1 MTPGTL
7 WLVSPSYF
15 DAEAYRRLQERVLAT
30 LDAQPRPVAE
40 RVRFVVADDTGGLDL
55 ELAALARERDDTILV
70 TPPFNLGHQRALV
83 FALRNLSQRMRGG
96 DLVVTLD
103 ADGEDRPE
111 DLPRLLAPL
120 LDSAE
125 HGREIVV
132 AQRTQRR
139 ETLPFKGLY
148 LVFLT
153 IFRGLTGTTMR
164 SGNFAAYSGRTGRTI
179 LRHPYF
185 DLCYSSTLVAL
196 DLPVKYIPC
205 PRGERYAGRSRM
217 GYGPLVMHGFRMLTP
232 FTDRI
237 AVRSLIAFSGAF
249 ALSLALALAA
259 IAIPAVSDEAIPG
272 WAAAGAM
279 AMMVVSLL
287 SVANALILFAV
298 FSQSRGISLS
308 NLEDDAHGN
317 P

>member
-1 MTPGTL
+1 M
-7 WLVSPSYF
+7 
-15 DAEAYRRLQERVLAT
+15 
-30 LDAQPRPVAE
+30 
-40 RVRFVVADDTGGLDL
+40 
-55 ELAALARERDDTILV
+55 
-70 TPPFNLGHQRALV
+70 
-83 FALRNLSQRMRGG
+83 
-96 DLVVTLD
+96 
-103 ADGEDRPE
+103 
-111 DLPRLLAPL
+111 
-120 LDSAE
+120 
-125 HGREIVV
+125 
-132 AQRTQRR
+132 
-139 ETLPFKGLY
+139 
-148 LVFLT
+148 
-153 IFRGLTGTTMR
+153 
-164 SGNFAAYSGRTGRTI
+164 
-179 LRHPYF
+179 
-185 DLCYSSTLVAL
+185 AL
-196 DLPVKYIPC
+196 DLAVKYIPC

-259 IAIPAVSDEAIPG
+259 IAIPAVRDEAIPG

-287 SVANALILFAV
+287 SVANALIVFAV